1 MDKIIPHEELLAGG
15 ELTIFQKSL
24 GKAAFVSHQWVGKGH
39 PDPEFKQMQVLQDAL
54 QNLISGTSE
63 VNVDMVT
70 ESVYFRSKGIPAS
83 EWQEQNLYLWYDY
96 FSCPQAAHVSE
107 QGLQKAISSI
117 PSYVSRSDFF
127 IALCPVLSNPGET
140 ETFSEHSW
148 AYRGWC
154 RELRAAPLN
163 LSNCSPGEGMFTVES
178 DRERIGVV
186 LAKLVKGKLLFCL
199 ENMELPHYRF
209 LLNQQT
215 SILRGLPVKP
225 IEDVVH
231 GFEGEDVLERFMY
244 QNGFQNPFD
253 YDSAGWSPMCYACMK
268 GDVSL
273 VAALLKQRVDPNE
286 KIKKARAEIN
296 LDKGCSLIH
305 ICARFRNHEAM
316 QVLFAANAAVNV
328 QGIPHSPVGVAAME
342 NDPIGIRLL
351 CSVSADPRKK
361 NLGGTAVLVRRLIE
375 AGADVDEPYLTSNL
389 IRMLLAVKGLQY
401 TWGRD
406 TIMRRVS
413 YHSRRATPL
422 MIAILCGNFEVASC
436 LLVQGA
442 NVNLRNARGK
452 SAKDLANELRAPD
465 YLLQAM
471 GGAIE
476 KCISIASP
484 DSPSSTLRMA
494 PSMLVGHP
502 EEGDALALV
511 KKEYFGSLEA
521 SMLTLFQL
529 MAFPNM
535 DRPPRCRD
543 RRTDPRFEN
552 SFQPVFSENPSLKIF
567 FVIFVIFGAFMMASI
582 LTGVI
587 TEGMIEKSRQRQET
601 TPRMDTLDKDEERGP
616 ELKDGA
622 EIKLAD
628 GGRWRIA
635 ALGIVQLPLLLMA
648 IMWLTIQSVLLAI
661 TGLWLQL
668 GLALALIVVVLV
680 LAWPLRSLAWI
691 DFCKGAYRHLTDPVM
706 KLRVK
711 IYTIVFSL
719 LPFGLIMPIF
729 GPWERVQKW
738 VRWHPYNL
746 DAELLWRG
754 TFATFALAFFL
765 TAANPKVNNSIV
777 AFFAAHGVCHSV
789 SMFIDNRIFPMDG
802 NDNEHSS
809 EDSAFIEKSQFES
822 CKEKVLAMCE
832 TDCMHLRDQDLN
844 AIFDLVDYED
854 SNIVEIEETERRSIL
869 ELKRSFA
876 RGLNAVAQQ
885 VSALDTRLQMMDA
898 RLQQVLAKPKSDANV
913 VH

>member
-1 MDKIIPHEELLAGG
+1 MARKYQELLRRAAWIGEVKAVQSSWNAVKGVHGFIQQKFFEGEGPNMAPYIAGAVMTGLAVFFIVLPISFNRNYAASKQRYEAFARENAEIFERQFDSPGARAGRGRLGFHGAMRRQFTIGANVDREGRLCGDVKVVQPGLLGSPVDATASMTTTPSSAREFALRLTSPVSAVLSAFAGPFGGAVLAGPFSRRSALPGDGQVDLQFSRKTREEAERRKDEDEAACGYSSICTQGLLQLSGQSLTQMSTWRLDADWSLRDLDISGGPGRYPSMQLQMEKLRKYSATHLAELFDAGLLNAKAALELAGPPGDVSFLRGELVVKLGLRLAATCWEKLSPGVVRGDDGLPDIPPGAIRVGQQGCYSDVVAFLATMPAYTLPAPRMFNYCVATLMKMDKIIPHEELLAGG

-154 RELRAAPLN
+154 RVERMVYELTFNQGAVNGAEPRRTRSVN
-163 LSNCSPGEGMFTVES
+163 WWTPGWTRGMFTVES

-225 IEDVVH
+225 IEDVVP
-231 GFEGEDVLERFMY
+231 GFEGEDVLERFMSLSAVLGNMRVRY

-361 NLGGTAVLVRRLIE
+361 NLG
-375 AGADVDEPYLTSNL
+375 
-389 IRMLLAVKGLQY
+389 
-401 TWGRD
+401 
-406 TIMRRVS
+406 VS
-413 YHSRRATPL
+413 
-422 MIAILCGNFEVASC
+422 
-436 LLVQGA
+436 
-442 NVNLRNARGK
+442 
-452 SAKDLANELRAPD
+452 
-465 YLLQAM
+465 
-471 GGAIE
+471 
-476 KCISIASP
+476 
-484 DSPSSTLRMA
+484 
-494 PSMLVGHP
+494 
-502 EEGDALALV
+502 
-511 KKEYFGSLEA
+511 
-521 SMLTLFQL
+521 
-529 MAFPNM
+529 
-535 DRPPRCRD
+535 
-543 RRTDPRFEN
+543 
-552 SFQPVFSENPSLKIF
+552 SENR
-567 FVIFVIFGAFMMASI
+567 
-582 LTGVI
+582 
-587 TEGMIEKSRQRQET
+587 TEYH
-601 TPRMDTLDKDEERGP
+601 
-616 ELKDGA
+616 
-622 EIKLAD
+622 LA
-628 GGRWRIA
+628 
-635 ALGIVQLPLLLMA
+635 Q
-648 IMWLTIQSVLLAI
+648 
-661 TGLWLQL
+661 
-668 GLALALIVVVLV
+668 
-680 LAWPLRSLAWI
+680 
-691 DFCKGAYRHLTDPVM
+691 
-706 KLRVK
+706 
-711 IYTIVFSL
+711 
-719 LPFGLIMPIF
+719 
-729 GPWERVQKW
+729 
-738 VRWHPYNL
+738 
-746 DAELLWRG
+746 
-754 TFATFALAFFL
+754 
-765 TAANPKVNNSIV
+765 
-777 AFFAAHGVCHSV
+777 
-789 SMFIDNRIFPMDG
+789 
-802 NDNEHSS
+802 
-809 EDSAFIEKSQFES
+809 
-822 CKEKVLAMCE
+822 
-832 TDCMHLRDQDLN
+832 
-844 AIFDLVDYED
+844 
-854 SNIVEIEETERRSIL
+854 
-869 ELKRSFA
+869 
-876 RGLNAVAQQ
+876 
-885 VSALDTRLQMMDA
+885 
-898 RLQQVLAKPKSDANV
+898 
-913 VH
+913 

>member
-1 MDKIIPHEELLAGG
+1 MKMDKIIPHEELLAGG

-154 RELRAAPLN
+154 RVERMVYELTFNQGSWILVKSAMHQELRVAPLN

-225 IEDVVH
+225 IEDVVP

-361 NLGGTAVLVRRLIE
+361 SLLGDHALHMAIAAGAEDATEALLSEADSFDLSRTLHTAAGCQGTAVLVRRLIE

-494 PSMLVGHP
+494 PSM
-502 EEGDALALV
+502 
-511 KKEYFGSLEA
+511 
-521 SMLTLFQL
+521 
-529 MAFPNM
+529 
-535 DRPPRCRD
+535 
-543 RRTDPRFEN
+543 
-552 SFQPVFSENPSLKIF
+552 
-567 FVIFVIFGAFMMASI
+567 
-582 LTGVI
+582 
-587 TEGMIEKSRQRQET
+587 SRQSSSSST
-601 TPRMDTLDKDEERGP
+601 F
-616 ELKDGA
+616 
-622 EIKLAD
+622 
-628 GGRWRIA
+628 
-635 ALGIVQLPLLLMA
+635 
-648 IMWLTIQSVLLAI
+648 TI
-661 TGLWLQL
+661 
-668 GLALALIVVVLV
+668 
-680 LAWPLRSLAWI
+680 
-691 DFCKGAYRHLTDPVM
+691 
-706 KLRVK
+706 
-711 IYTIVFSL
+711 
-719 LPFGLIMPIF
+719 
-729 GPWERVQKW
+729 
-738 VRWHPYNL
+738 
-746 DAELLWRG
+746 
-754 TFATFALAFFL
+754 
-765 TAANPKVNNSIV
+765 
-777 AFFAAHGVCHSV
+777 
-789 SMFIDNRIFPMDG
+789 
-802 NDNEHSS
+802 
-809 EDSAFIEKSQFES
+809 
-822 CKEKVLAMCE
+822 
-832 TDCMHLRDQDLN
+832 
-844 AIFDLVDYED
+844 
-854 SNIVEIEETERRSIL
+854 
-869 ELKRSFA
+869 
-876 RGLNAVAQQ
+876 
-885 VSALDTRLQMMDA
+885 
-898 RLQQVLAKPKSDANV
+898 
-913 VH
+913 